1 LDEVQATIGRINQD
15 NNRLRAEHDELL
27 AAFNRI
33 APLVEYVRLLR
44 SGGAVGLGVR
54 RTASGPS
61 GRAKSIGAHLRE
73 LEAGTKIKAT
83 YVERE
88 RREVR
93 HVAPGHRGS
102 AAGSTR

>member
-1 LDEVQATIGRINQD
+1 MLTLR
-15 NNRLRAEHDELL
+15 RLRAEHDELL

-33 APLVEYVRLLR
+33 AHFVEHVRLLR
-44 SGGAVGLGVR
+44 R
-54 RTASGPS
+54 PS

-88 RREVR
+88 RQEVR